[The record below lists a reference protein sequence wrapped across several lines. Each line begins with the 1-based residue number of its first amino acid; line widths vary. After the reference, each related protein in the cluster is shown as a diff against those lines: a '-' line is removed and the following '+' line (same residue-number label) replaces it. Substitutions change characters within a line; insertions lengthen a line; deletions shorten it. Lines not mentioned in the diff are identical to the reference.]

1 MYKSIYVP
9 VDNSDHSNRAVA
21 CSIALGKAFSA
32 KLVGCH
38 VYAAKLHDYR
48 FRQMEYTLPEEYID
62 EVELE
67 RQRKIHDSLITMGL
81 KLISDSYL
89 DGMSRLCGESGLAFE
104 PRMMDGKHH
113 IEILKDVVGSQHDL
127 VVIGALGIGR
137 ARDSVIG
144 SVCERVARQ
153 SDRDVWVVKHVP
165 EPGEA
170 ERDTILVG
178 VDGSP
183 QSFGALMTAID
194 LAHTFGKK
202 VEAIAVYDP
211 YLHYSVFNG
220 IVNVLTEQAAKVFRF
235 EEQNQLH
242 EEIIDTG
249 LAQIY
254 QSHLEVGERMAS
266 EAGVAIKKTLLDGKP
281 FQKIIDHARKTN
293 PWLIVLGRIGVHSPK
308 DETNLGSNTENIL
321 RAAPCDVLLSTRL
334 EVPRLDV
341 RAEETIR
348 WTPEAEARM
357 THVPEQVKGIARTGV
372 LRLALEKGHSVIT
385 NAVIDEAMDRFM
397 PKSASAATKAL
408 AEAVA
413 LERAKAGPVSMC
425 RSCGVAATQTGAVKC
440 TVCGAD
446 GLRGDLAGDDRE
458 DRGGGGRPP
467 GGDHLRRAQAALV
480 GGCAEGPLDH
490 EERLPAPPG
499 EGAGRE
505 ARAHD
510 EARRDHARLRPA
522 GDRGGDG
529 VAARDPGARPP
540 ALHRRRSP
548 AAAAEGPGA
557 GGEAR
562 LIARDER
569 KNPLISTFEWTNDA
583 AQRVFRVP
591 AGFMRNKTQ
600 ERIEELARERAA
612 TTIDLALVEDGIEF
626 GKQMM
631 AEMMA
636 TYSGTGRERRGA
648 GRGAAAAPSAAARR
662 AGSGRAGRRRVAA
675 TSTRCDRAEPRAG
688 PARTQGTQMAAY
700 RFCRTDDIALLVDAL
715 NRCWAPYCPD
725 EPPMTRDRVQAI
737 DPRPAGLVQ
746 QLHGRVL
753 GPRPGRRPDRRQAAV
768 RYARPPDR
776 GPSRSSATRS
786 WPAPAGLA
794 RLQALDSRPASD
806 GRRDPRDPRP
816 GLRAVQRQRLRAGSA
831 ADRLRPASVTRD
843 GTPRARRTDAAGS

>member
-21 CSIALGKAFSA
+21 CSVALGKAFSA

-89 DGMSRLCGESGLAFE
+89 DGMSRLCGSAGLEFQ

-113 IEILKDVVGSQHDL
+113 IEILKDLAGSEHDL

-153 SDRDVWVVKHVP
+153 SGRDIWVVKHVP

-178 VDGSP
+178 IDGSP
-183 QSFGALMTAID
+183 QSFGALMTATD
-194 LAHTFGKK
+194 LARTFGKK
-202 VEAIAVYDP
+202 VESIAVYDP

-254 QSHLEVGERMAS
+254 QSHLEVGERMSS

-281 FQKIIDHARKTN
+281 FQKILDHARKTN

-308 DETNLGSNTENIL
+308 DETGLGSNAENIL

-341 RAEETIR
+341 RAEETVR
-348 WTPEAEARM
+348 WTPEAEERM
-357 THVPEQVKGIARTGV
+357 KHVPEQVKGIARTGV
-372 LRLALEKGHSVIT
+372 LRLAFEKGHSVIT
-385 NAVIDEAMDRFM
+385 SAVIDEAMDRFM

-413 LERAKAGPVSMC
+413 LERARSGSVWMC
-425 RSCGVAATQTGAVKC
+425 RGCGVAATQSDPVRC
-440 TVCGAD
+440 TVCGAADFEMISREMIEKIAAVEGGLEEETTYD
-446 GLRGDLAGDDRE
+446 GRKLRWSE
-458 DRGGGGRPP
+458 DARKG
-467 GGDHLRRAQAALV
+467 LWTMKNAYQRRRVKARVEKRARMMKLDAITLEFARQVIEEETGA
-480 GGCAEGPLDH
+480 PLDI
-490 EERLPAPPG
+490 EVPT
-499 EGAGRE
+499 GAE
-505 ARAHD
+505 
-510 EARRDHARLRPA
+510 
-522 GDRGGDG
+522 
-529 VAARDPGARPP
+529 
-540 ALHRRRSP
+540 RSP
-548 AAAAEGPGA
+548 AGASAEA
-557 GGEAR
+557 GGNGGPEGQAR
-562 LIARDER
+562 LIARDDK
-569 KNPLISTFEWTNDA
+569 KNPLISTFDWTHDA
-583 AQRVFRVP
+583 TQRIFRVP
-591 AGFMRNKTQ
+591 AGFMRSKTQ

-612 TTIDLALVEDGIEF
+612 TAIDLALVEEGIEL

-631 AEMMA
+631 AEMIA
-636 TYSGTGRERRGA
+636 TYS
-648 GRGAAAAPSAAARR
+648 S
-662 AGSGRAGRRRVAA
+662 S
-675 TSTRCDRAEPRAG
+675 S
-688 PARTQGTQMAAY
+688 
-700 RFCRTDDIALLVDAL
+700 
-715 NRCWAPYCPD
+715 
-725 EPPMTRDRVQAI
+725 
-737 DPRPAGLVQ
+737 
-746 QLHGRVL
+746 
-753 GPRPGRRPDRRQAAV
+753 PGGFA
-768 RYARPPDR
+768 PPDP
-776 GPSRSSATRS
+776 PSPSLAGAPLPRS
-786 WPAPAGLA
+786 APAG
-794 RLQALDSRPASD
+794 R
-806 GRRDPRDPRP
+806 
-816 GLRAVQRQRLRAGSA
+816 
-831 ADRLRPASVTRD
+831 
-843 GTPRARRTDAAGS
+843 AAGAPTQEVPGTAGGGYLNEVTPLNARGTSGDDREVDPVR

>member
-9 VDNSDHSNRAVA
+9 VDNSDHSNRAVVCA
-21 CSIALGKAFSA
+21 LALGKEFSA

-89 DGMSRLCGESGLAFE
+89 DGMSRRCKESNLEFE

-113 IEILKDVVGSQHDL
+113 IEILKDLVGSQHDL

-183 QSFGALMTAID
+183 QSFGALMTAIE
-194 LAHTFGKK
+194 LARTFGKK

-220 IVNVLTEQAAKVFRF
+220 LVNVLTEQAAKVFRF

-242 EEIIDTG
+242 EEIIDVG

-254 QSHLEVGERMAS
+254 QSHLEVAERMAS
-266 EAGVAIKKTLLDGKP
+266 EAGVEIKKTLLDGKP
-281 FQKIIDHARKTN
+281 FQKIIDYARKTN
-293 PWLIVLGRIGVHSPK
+293 PWLIALGRIGVHSPK
-308 DETNLGSNTENIL
+308 DETALGSNVENIL

-334 EVPRLDV
+334 EVPRIDV

-397 PKSASAATKAL
+397 PKNASAATKAL

-413 LERAKAGPVSMC
+413 LERAKSGPVSMC
-425 RSCGVAATQTGAVKC
+425 RACGVMATQSGAVKC
-440 TVCGAD
+440 IVCGATDFEVISQEMIEKIAAVEGGLQEETTYD
-446 GLRGDLAGDDRE
+446 GRKLRWSEEARKGLWSMKNAYQ
-458 DRGGGGRPP
+458 
-467 GGDHLRRAQAALV
+467 RRRVKARVEKRARMKKFDAITLEFARQVIEEETGA
-480 GGCAEGPLDH
+480 PLDIQSS
-490 EERLPAPPG
+490 APPP
-499 EGAGRE
+499 ATE
-505 ARAHD
+505 AK
-510 EARRDHARLRPA
+510 L
-522 GDRGGDG
+522 
-529 VAARDPGARPP
+529 VARD
-540 ALHRRRSP
+540 
-548 AAAAEGPGA
+548 
-557 GGEAR
+557 
-562 LIARDER
+562 DK
-569 KNPLISTFEWTNDA
+569 KNPLISTFEWTEDA
-583 AQRVFRVP
+583 TQRVLRVP

-600 ERIEELARERAA
+600 ERIEGLARERAA
-612 TTIDLALVEDGIEF
+612 STIDLGLVEEGIEI
-626 GKQMM
+626 GKKIM
-631 AEMMA
+631 AEVIA
-636 TYSGTGRERRGA
+636 AYPTA
-648 GRGAAAAPSAAARR
+648 GKGAAAAAPTPVGHDVKQSRNIEDAQSKAQVVPAVGN
-662 AGSGRAGRRRVAA
+662 GSGYLNEVSSLNVPHKPGAP
-675 TSTRCDRAEPRAG
+675 D
-688 PARTQGTQMAAY
+688 ARTLRVGVEKPG
-700 RFCRTDDIALLVDAL
+700 D
-715 NRCWAPYCPD
+715 NR
-725 EPPMTRDRVQAI
+725 E
-737 DPRPAGLVQ
+737 
-746 QLHGRVL
+746 H
-753 GPRPGRRPDRRQAAV
+753 
-768 RYARPPDR
+768 
-776 GPSRSSATRS
+776 
-786 WPAPAGLA
+786 
-794 RLQALDSRPASD
+794 
-806 GRRDPRDPRP
+806 
-816 GLRAVQRQRLRAGSA
+816 
-831 ADRLRPASVTRD
+831 
-843 GTPRARRTDAAGS
+843 

>member
-1 MYKSIYVP
+1 
-9 VDNSDHSNRAVA
+9 
-21 CSIALGKAFSA
+21 LGKAFSA

-113 IEILKDVVGSQHDL
+113 TEILKDLSGSQHDL
-127 VVIGALGIGR
+127 VVMGALGIGR

-194 LAHTFGKK
+194 LARTFGKT

-266 EAGVAIKKTLLDGKP
+266 DAGLAIKKTLLDGKP
-281 FQKIIDHARKTN
+281 FQKILDHARKTN
-293 PWLIVLGRIGVHSPK
+293 PWLIVLGRIGVHSPN
-308 DETNLGSNTENIL
+308 DEMGLGSNAENIL
-321 RAAPCDVLLSTRL
+321 RSAPCDVLLSTRL

-341 RAEETIR
+341 RAEETVR
-348 WTPEAEARM
+348 WTPEAEERM
-357 THVPEQVKGIARTGV
+357 KHVPEQVKGIARTGV

-385 NAVIDEAMDRFM
+385 SAVIDEAMDRFM
-397 PKSASAATKAL
+397 PKGASAATRAL

-413 LERAKAGPVSMC
+413 LERAKSGPVSMC
-425 RSCGVAATQTGAVKC
+425 RACGVTATQSDPVKC
-440 TVCGAD
+440 TVCGASDFEVISQEVIEKIAEVEGGLQEETTYD
-446 GLRGDLAGDDRE
+446 GRKLRWSEDARKGLWTMKNAYQRRRVKARVEKRARMTRLDAITLDFARKVIEEETGTPLEIHIPSAGMGSAPKARAAGAERGEGPPASDGD
-458 DRGGGGRPP
+458 GGSGGANPP
-467 GGDHLRRAQAALV
+467 GLN
-480 GGCAEGPLDH
+480 
-490 EERLPAPPG
+490 
-499 EGAGRE
+499 E
-505 ARAHD
+505 AK
-510 EARRDHARLRPA
+510 
-522 GDRGGDG
+522 
-529 VAARDPGARPP
+529 
-540 ALHRRRSP
+540 
-548 AAAAEGPGA
+548 
-557 GGEAR
+557 
-562 LIARDER
+562 LIARDDK
-569 KNPLISTFEWTNDA
+569 KNPLISTFEWTDDA
-583 AQRVFRVP
+583 VQRILRVP

-612 TTIDLALVEDGIEF
+612 TTVDLGLVEEGIEI
-626 GKQMM
+626 GKRMM
-631 AEMMA
+631 AEMIA
-636 TYSGTGRERRGA
+636 TYS
-648 GRGAAAAPSAAARR
+648 APSA
-662 AGSGRAGRRRVAA
+662 S
-675 TSTRCDRAEPRAG
+675 P
-688 PARTQGTQMAAY
+688 PLARTT
-700 RFCRTDDIALLVDAL
+700 
-715 NRCWAPYCPD
+715 
-725 EPPMTRDRVQAI
+725 
-737 DPRPAGLVQ
+737 
-746 QLHGRVL
+746 
-753 GPRPGRRPDRRQAAV
+753 
-768 RYARPPDR
+768 
-776 GPSRSSATRS
+776 PSA
-786 WPAPAGLA
+786 APATGNGYLNE
-794 RLQALDSRPASD
+794 
-806 GRRDPRDPRP
+806 
-816 GLRAVQRQRLRAGSA
+816 
-831 ADRLRPASVTRD
+831 VT
-843 GTPRARRTDAAGS
+843 PLNAQSE

>member
-9 VDNSDHSNRAVA
+9 VDNSDYSNRAVA
-21 CSIALGKAFSA
+21 CALGLGKAFSA

-113 IEILKDVVGSQHDL
+113 IEILKDLAGSQHDL

-144 SVCERVARQ
+144 SVSERVARQ

-183 QSFGALMTAID
+183 QSFGALMTAVD
-194 LAHTFGKK
+194 LARTFGKK

-254 QSHLEVGERMAS
+254 QSHLEVGERMGS
-266 EAGVAIKKTLLDGKP
+266 EAGIAIKKTLLDGKP
-281 FQKIIDHARKTN
+281 FQKILDHARKTN

-308 DETNLGSNTENIL
+308 DETGLGSNVENIL

-341 RAEETIR
+341 RAEETVR
-348 WTPEAEARM
+348 WTPEAEQRM

-413 LERAKAGPVSMC
+413 LERAKSGPVSMC
-425 RSCGVAATQTGAVKC
+425 RACGVTATQSDPVKC
-440 TVCGAD
+440 TVCGATDFEVISQEMIERIAEVEGGLQEETTYD
-446 GLRGDLAGDDRE
+446 GRKLRWSE
-458 DRGGGGRPP
+458 
-467 GGDHLRRAQAALV
+467 
-480 GGCAEGPLDH
+480 
-490 EERLPAPPG
+490 
-499 EGAGRE
+499 E
-505 ARAHD
+505 ARKGLWTMKNAYQ
-510 EARRDHARLRPA
+510 
-522 GDRGGDG
+522 
-529 VAARDPGARPP
+529 
-540 ALHRRRSP
+540 RRRVKARVEKRARMKKLDAITLDFARQVIEEETGAPLEIASTSTGVGLAL
-548 AAAAEGPGA
+548 AAKGDESATDGSTQNK
-557 GGEAR
+557 
-562 LIARDER
+562 LIARDDK
-569 KNPLISTFEWTNDA
+569 KNPLISTFDWTNDA
-583 AQRVFRVP
+583 TQRIFRVP
-591 AGFMRNKTQ
+591 AGFMRNQTQ
-600 ERIEELARERAA
+600 ERIEELARASRAA
-612 TTIDLALVEDGIEF
+612 AAIDLALVEEGIEI
-626 GKQMM
+626 GKRMM
-631 AEMMA
+631 AEMIA
-636 TYSGTGRERRGA
+636 NYSA
-648 GRGAAAAPSAAARR
+648 
-662 AGSGRAGRRRVAA
+662 
-675 TSTRCDRAEPRAG
+675 
-688 PARTQGTQMAAY
+688 QGTS
-700 RFCRTDDIALLVDAL
+700 
-715 NRCWAPYCPD
+715 
-725 EPPMTRDRVQAI
+725 
-737 DPRPAGLVQ
+737 AG
-746 QLHGRVL
+746 
-753 GPRPGRRPDRRQAAV
+753 ATTAV
-768 RYARPPDR
+768 EA
-776 GPSRSSATRS
+776 
-786 WPAPAGLA
+786 
-794 RLQALDSRPASD
+794 SRPAPTTTPTGSGNGYLNEVSPLNARSGSD
-806 GRRDPRDPRP
+806 GH
-816 GLRAVQRQRLRAGSA
+816 
-831 ADRLRPASVTRD
+831 
-843 GTPRARRTDAAGS
+843 

>member
-21 CSIALGKAFSA
+21 CALALGKAYSA
-32 KLVGCH
+32 KLVGSH

-89 DGMSRLCGESGLAFE
+89 HGMSQQCSQSGIEFE

-113 IEILKDVVGSQHDL
+113 TEILRDLEGSPHDL
-127 VVIGALGIGR
+127 VVLGALGIGR

-165 EPGEA
+165 EAGEA

-178 VDGSP
+178 IDGSP
-183 QSFGALMTAID
+183 QSFGALMTAIE
-194 LAHTFGKK
+194 LSRQFGKK

-293 PWLIVLGRIGVHSPK
+293 PWLIVLGRIGVHSPSNEK
-308 DETNLGSNTENIL
+308 GLGSNVENVL

-341 RAEETIR
+341 RAEETVR

-357 THVPEQVKGIARTGV
+357 THVPDQVKGIARTGV
-372 LRLALEKGHSVIT
+372 LRIAMEKGHSVIT
-385 NAVIDEAMDRFM
+385 SAVIDEAMERFM
-397 PKSASAATKAL
+397 PKSASAATRAL

-413 LERAKAGPVSMC
+413 IEHAKSGPVSMC
-425 RSCGVAATQTGAVKC
+425 RSCGVTSTQSDPVKC
-440 TVCGAD
+440 TVCGASDFEVISQEMIEKIAAVEGGLEEETTYD
-446 GLRGDLAGDDRE
+446 GRKLRWSEDARKGLWTMKNAYQRRRVKARVEKRARMMRLDIITLAFARE
-458 DRGGGGRPP
+458 VIEEETGT
-467 GGDHLRRAQAALV
+467 
-480 GGCAEGPLDH
+480 PLDIQNSSAILAQ
-490 EERLPAPPG
+490 ESKL
-499 EGAGRE
+499 
-505 ARAHD
+505 
-510 EARRDHARLRPA
+510 
-522 GDRGGDG
+522 
-529 VAARDPGARPP
+529 VARD
-540 ALHRRRSP
+540 
-548 AAAAEGPGA
+548 
-557 GGEAR
+557 
-562 LIARDER
+562 DK
-569 KNPLISTFEWTNDA
+569 KNPLISTFEWTDDA
-583 AQRVFRVP
+583 AQRIMRVP

-600 ERIEELARERAA
+600 ERIEELARERVVSR
-612 TTIDLALVEDGIEF
+612 IDLGLVEEGIEI
-626 GKQMM
+626 GKKMM
-631 AEMMA
+631 AEMIA
-636 TYSGTGRERRGA
+636 TYQGPPASGA
-648 GRGAAAAPSAAARR
+648 KA
-662 AGSGRAGRRRVAA
+662 
-675 TSTRCDRAEPRAG
+675 
-688 PARTQGTQMAAY
+688 
-700 RFCRTDDIALLVDAL
+700 
-715 NRCWAPYCPD
+715 
-725 EPPMTRDRVQAI
+725 
-737 DPRPAGLVQ
+737 
-746 QLHGRVL
+746 
-753 GPRPGRRPDRRQAAV
+753 
-768 RYARPPDR
+768 
-776 GPSRSSATRS
+776 
-786 WPAPAGLA
+786 PAPATDGPKPATSNGNGNGAGYLNEVSPLTA
-794 RLQALDSRPASD
+794 RSASD
-806 GRRDPRDPRP
+806 
-816 GLRAVQRQRLRAGSA
+816 Q
-831 ADRLRPASVTRD
+831 
-843 GTPRARRTDAAGS
+843 

>member
-21 CSIALGKAFSA
+21 CALGLGKAYSA

-89 DGMSRLCGESGLAFE
+89 DGMSRRCGEEGLAFE

-113 IEILKDVVGSQHDL
+113 IEILKDLVGSQHDL

-178 VDGSP
+178 MDGSP
-183 QSFGALMTAID
+183 QSFGALMTAVD
-194 LAHTFGKK
+194 LARTFGKK

-254 QSHLEVGERMAS
+254 QSHLEVGERMCN
-266 EAGVAIKKTLLDGKP
+266 EAGTEIKKTLLDGKP
-281 FQKIIDHARKTN
+281 FQKILDHARKTN
-293 PWLIVLGRIGVHSPK
+293 PWLIVMGRIGVHSPK
-308 DETNLGSNTENIL
+308 DETGLGSNAENVL
-321 RAAPCDVLLSTRL
+321 RAASCDVLLSTRL

-341 RAEETIR
+341 RAEETVR

-357 THVPEQVKGIARTGV
+357 THVPDQVKGIARTGV

-413 LERAKAGPVSMC
+413 LERAKAGPVSLC
-425 RSCGVAATQTGAVKC
+425 RSCGVAATQSGAVKC
-440 TVCGAD
+440 TVCGATDFEVISQEMIEKIAAVEGGLQEETTYD
-446 GLRGDLAGDDRE
+446 GRKLRWSEEARKGLWTMKNAYQRRRVKARVEKRARMMKLDAITLDFARQVIEEETGTPLDIQLRHPPRRRSTPLHRGDGGRRERAQAHRAGRQEEPVDLDIRVDQRRHTADLPGAGRVHAEQDAGADRGTGAGARGGVNRPCARRGRNRDRQEDDGRDDR
-458 DRGGGGRPP
+458 
-467 GGDHLRRAQAALV
+467 HLRRV
-480 GGCAEGPLDH
+480 GRQRTSAPTARERREPRRDGFRR
-490 EERLPAPPG
+490 RLP
-499 EGAGRE
+499 RT
-505 ARAHD
+505 
-510 EARRDHARLRPA
+510 
-522 GDRGGDG
+522 
-529 VAARDPGARPP
+529 
-540 ALHRRRSP
+540 HRRR
-548 AAAAEGPGA
+548 A
-557 GGEAR
+557 GG
-562 LIARDER
+562 
-569 KNPLISTFEWTNDA
+569 
-583 AQRVFRVP
+583 
-591 AGFMRNKTQ
+591 G
-600 ERIEELARERAA
+600 
-612 TTIDLALVEDGIEF
+612 
-626 GKQMM
+626 
-631 AEMMA
+631 
-636 TYSGTGRERRGA
+636 Y
-648 GRGAAAAPSAAARR
+648 
-662 AGSGRAGRRRVAA
+662 
-675 TSTRCDRAEPRAG
+675 
-688 PARTQGTQMAAY
+688 
-700 RFCRTDDIALLVDAL
+700 L
-715 NRCWAPYCPD
+715 N
-725 EPPMTRDRVQAI
+725 E
-737 DPRPAGLVQ
+737 
-746 QLHGRVL
+746 
-753 GPRPGRRPDRRQAAV
+753 V
-768 RYARPPDR
+768 R
-776 GPSRSSATRS
+776 SR
-786 WPAPAGLA
+786 
-794 RLQALDSRPASD
+794 
-806 GRRDPRDPRP
+806 
-816 GLRAVQRQRLRAGSA
+816 
-831 ADRLRPASVTRD
+831 
-843 GTPRARRTDAAGS
+843 

>member
-9 VDNSDHSNRAVA
+9 VDNSDHSNRAV
-21 CSIALGKAFSA
+21 SWSLALGKAYSA

-89 DGMSRLCGESGLAFE
+89 DGMSKQCVASGLEFE

-113 IEILKDVVGSQHDL
+113 IEILKDLAGSEHDL
-127 VVIGALGIGR
+127 VVIGAIGIGR

-194 LAHTFGKK
+194 LARTFGKK
-202 VEAIAVYDP
+202 VETIAVYDP

-254 QSHLEVGERMAS
+254 QSHLEVAERMAN
-266 EAGVAIKKTLLDGKP
+266 EAGVEIKKTLLDGKP

-293 PWLIVLGRIGVHSPK
+293 PFLIALGRIGVHSPK
-308 DETNLGSNTENIL
+308 DETALGSNVENIL
-321 RAAPCDVLLSTRL
+321 RGAPCDVLLSTRL
-334 EVPRLDV
+334 EVPTIDV

-357 THVPEQVKGIARTGV
+357 KNVPEQVKGIARTGV

-413 LERAKAGPVSMC
+413 LERAKSGPVSMC
-425 RSCGVAATQTGAVKC
+425 KSCGVAATQSGAVKC
-440 TVCGAD
+440 TVCGSTD
-446 GLRGDLAGDDRE
+446 FEVISQDMIE
-458 DRGGGGRPP
+458 KI
-467 GGDHLRRAQAALV
+467 
-480 GGCAEGPLDH
+480 
-490 EERLPAPPG
+490 
-499 EGAGRE
+499 
-505 ARAHD
+505 
-510 EARRDHARLRPA
+510 
-522 GDRGGDG
+522 
-529 VAARDPGARPP
+529 
-540 ALHRRRSP
+540 
-548 AAAAEGPGA
+548 AAAEGGLEEETTYDGRKLRWSEDARKGLWTMKNAYMRRRVKARVEKRARMMKLDAITLDFARQVIEEETGTPLDIKTPSLVSTAAGDAAEAKTASGA
-557 GGEAR
+557 SGEAK
-562 LIARDER
+562 LIARDDK
-569 KNPLISTFEWTNDA
+569 KNPLISTFDYSTEA
-583 AQRVFRVP
+583 AQRILRVP

-600 ERIEELARERAA
+600 ERVEGLARERTLTA
-612 TTIDLALVEDGIEF
+612 IDLGLVEEGIEI
-626 GKQMM
+626 GKKIM
-631 AEMMA
+631 AEVIA
-636 TYSGTGRERRGA
+636 AA
-648 GRGAAAAPSAAARR
+648 GKGAAAASPHAAAQHPAAHDPAALQPRNI
-662 AGSGRAGRRRVAA
+662 ADAQNKAQVVPAVSSGYLNEV
-675 TSTRCDRAEPRAG
+675 ST
-688 PARTQGTQMAAY
+688 
-700 RFCRTDDIALLVDAL
+700 L
-715 NRCWAPYCPD
+715 NVPSK
-725 EPPMTRDRVQAI
+725 
-737 DPRPAGLVQ
+737 
-746 QLHGRVL
+746 
-753 GPRPGRRPDRRQAAV
+753 PGDNREH
-768 RYARPPDR
+768 
-776 GPSRSSATRS
+776 
-786 WPAPAGLA
+786 
-794 RLQALDSRPASD
+794 
-806 GRRDPRDPRP
+806 
-816 GLRAVQRQRLRAGSA
+816 
-831 ADRLRPASVTRD
+831 
-843 GTPRARRTDAAGS
+843 

>member
-21 CSIALGKAFSA
+21 NALTLGKAYSA

-89 DGMSRLCGESGLAFE
+89 DGMSRLCKESSLEFE

-113 IEILKDVVGSQHDL
+113 TEILKDVVGSHHDL

-153 SDRDVWVVKHVP
+153 CDRDVWVVKHVP
-165 EPGEA
+165 EPTEPA
-170 ERDTILVG
+170 RDTILVG
-178 VDGSP
+178 MDGSP

-194 LAHTFGKK
+194 LGRTFGKK

-254 QSHLEVGERMAS
+254 QSHLEVGERMGN
-266 EAGVAIKKTLLDGKP
+266 EAGVEIKKTLLDGKP
-281 FQKIIDHARKTN
+281 FQKILDHARKTN
-293 PWLIVLGRIGVHSPK
+293 PWLIVMGRIGVHSPK
-308 DETNLGSNTENIL
+308 DETGLGSNAENVL
-321 RAAPCDVLLSTRL
+321 RGASCDVLLSTRV

-413 LERAKAGPVSMC
+413 LERAKSGPVSMC
-425 RSCGVAATQTGAVKC
+425 RACGVTATQSGAVKC
-440 TVCGAD
+440 TVCGATDFEVISQDMIERIAAVEGGLQEETTYD
-446 GLRGDLAGDDRE
+446 GRKLRWSEDARKGLWTMKNAYQRRRVKARVEKRARMKKLDAITLAFARE
-458 DRGGGGRPP
+458 VIEEETGS
-467 GGDHLRRAQAALV
+467 
-480 GGCAEGPLDH
+480 PLDIQSSAA
-490 EERLPAPPG
+490 PA
-499 EGAGRE
+499 ANE
-505 ARAHD
+505 AK
-510 EARRDHARLRPA
+510 L
-522 GDRGGDG
+522 
-529 VAARDPGARPP
+529 VARD
-540 ALHRRRSP
+540 
-548 AAAAEGPGA
+548 
-557 GGEAR
+557 
-562 LIARDER
+562 DK
-569 KNPLISTFEWTNDA
+569 KNPLISTFEWTDEA
-583 AQRVFRVP
+583 VQRILRVP
-591 AGFMRNKTQ
+591 AGFMRNQTQ
-600 ERIEELARERAA
+600 ERVEALARERAA
-612 TTIDLALVEDGIEF
+612 ACRAEASGEGGAIDLTLVEDGIEI
-626 GKQMM
+626 GKRMM
-631 AEMMA
+631 AEMIANYQAPGKSPA
-636 TYSGTGRERRGA
+636 T
-648 GRGAAAAPSAAARR
+648 APSAAAPAPEAPAQASAATR
-662 AGSGRAGRRRVAA
+662 AVVVPAGNGSGYLNEVSPSPLTARGESGERREA
-675 TSTRCDRAEPRAG
+675 
-688 PARTQGTQMAAY
+688 
-700 RFCRTDDIALLVDAL
+700 
-715 NRCWAPYCPD
+715 
-725 EPPMTRDRVQAI
+725 
-737 DPRPAGLVQ
+737 
-746 QLHGRVL
+746 
-753 GPRPGRRPDRRQAAV
+753 
-768 RYARPPDR
+768 
-776 GPSRSSATRS
+776 
-786 WPAPAGLA
+786 
-794 RLQALDSRPASD
+794 
-806 GRRDPRDPRP
+806 
-816 GLRAVQRQRLRAGSA
+816 
-831 ADRLRPASVTRD
+831 
-843 GTPRARRTDAAGS
+843 